1 MTPSLSGHISIFG
14 LVFFVLKF
22 LLGSA
27 RQQSR
32 EKVAILLQKPGV
44 SVQIKNNQTIGDN
57 FPPKRTV
64 PIRET
69 KHNKRLIS

>member
-22 LLGSA
+22 LLGIARQQSREKVAKSCLVFFVLKFLLGIA

-32 EKVAILLQKPGV
+32 EKVAILPQKPGV
-44 SVQIKNNQTIGDN
+44 SVQIKN
-57 FPPKRTV
+57 
-64 PIRET
+64 
-69 KHNKRLIS
+69 

>member
-1 MTPSLSGHISIFG
+1 MTPSLSGHITIFG

-22 LLGSA
+22 LLGIA

-32 EKVAILLQKPGV
+32 EKVTILPQKPGV
-44 SVQIKNNQTIGDN
+44 SVQIKNKQTIGDN
-57 FPPKRTV
+57 LLPKRTV

-69 KHNKRLIS
+69 KHNKQLIS

>member
-32 EKVAILLQKPGV
+32 EKVLPQKPGV

-69 KHNKRLIS
+69 KQNKRLIS

>member
-1 MTPSLSGHISIFG
+1 MNPSLSGHISIFS

-22 LLGSA
+22 LLWIA

-32 EKVAILLQKPGV
+32 EKVETLPQKPGV
-44 SVQIKNNQTIGDN
+44 SVQIKNKQTIGVN
-57 FPPKRTV
+57 LLPKRTV

-69 KHNKRLIS
+69 KHNKHLIS